1 MNPESTGEHEPV
13 DELDGATVVSRP
25 RGPTPSGP
33 APASP
38 ASPANGTE
46 AIQFI
51 GGYALVRKLGEGGMG
66 AVYLAEDTK
75 LARKAA
81 IKTMRPELAAD
92 ENLRRRFVR
101 EARAAAAVEHEN
113 IVPIWGIGEAPDGS
127 PFIAMPF
134 LQGESLAERLKRQP
148 VSGLGLLLKVARE
161 VAEGLSAAHAKGL
174 IHRDIKPGNV
184 WLDGDPTAPEGA
196 QQVRRVK
203 ILDFGLARSV
213 NTEEHQLTKSGVIL
227 GTPAFMAPEQA
238 MGEDIDHRVDLF
250 ALGVVLFR
258 MATGRMPFAGD
269 TPVAVMIA
277 LTTETAPP
285 VWTLNP
291 NLPPALSELID
302 KLLSK
307 SAADRPATAADVSAA
322 VRRIARDLQ
331 ARPVGATPPPA
342 HSGAV
347 LVPAPRAPAAPPTPA
362 PASNPATEPQ
372 LRQSTQ
378 QTTPAPKP
386 KPKPKPEPEPAPEPK
401 AKVKAE
407 RAPEPDR
414 TDAIE
419 QPSEVRKRGPKTK
432 KVRKAK
438 AAGTGRAVVAVAVA
452 AVAVVLLVFFLRGRG
467 EGTFEVR
474 AADSATEA
482 RLRGARVL
490 LISGGKER
498 YALGPGDLTAKV
510 ATGQYTVRLDGAP
523 DVALDTAEV
532 TFKRGETVTVRAA
545 VAQSVA
551 NKPDPPKPVSKPDA
565 PKPDAP
571 KEDLLAERRAADYLS
586 RNGATINLGTPGGE
600 VELPPGAP
608 LPPGPIRLLHFRI
621 NEQATA
627 TDEGL
632 AALAGCAHLRSIDMQ
647 GAKAGPAGL
656 AHLRGIATLE
666 FIAITP
672 NFDDAGVATF
682 DGCANLRA
690 FWAGGTKVT
699 DAGIARL
706 RGRAQLRDVR
716 VSNTDLTDAGLAHLK
731 ECPDLTYLFIPGTKV
746 TREGVEDFAR
756 AKPKCK
762 IEWTGGVIEPRE
774 K

>member
-1 MNPESTGEHEPV
+1 MNPESTGEYEPV
-13 DELDGATVVSRP
+13 DELDSATVVSRP

-33 APASP
+33 APAAP
-38 ASPANGTE
+38 AALANGTE

-184 WLDGDPTAPEGA
+184 WLDGDPTAPEGS

-213 NTEEHQLTKSGVIL
+213 NIEEHQLTKSGVIL

-238 MGEDIDHRVDLF
+238 MGEEIDHRVDLF

-331 ARPVGATPPPA
+331 VRPVGATPPPA

-372 LRQSTQ
+372 LRQSNQ
-378 QTTPAPKP
+378 QTTPAPKL
-386 KPKPKPEPEPAPEPK
+386 KPKPKPEPEP
-401 AKVKAE
+401 E
-407 RAPEPDR
+407 RTEAV
-414 TDAIE
+414 E
-419 QPSEVRKRGPKTK
+419 QPTEVRKRPHKSK
-432 KVRKAK
+432 KAK
-438 AAGTGRAVVAVAVA
+438 KAKGVPRWAVFTGIGAVLAVVAL
-452 AVAVVLLVFFLRGRG
+452 VVLLRGRG

-482 RLRGARVL
+482 RLRGARVVL
-490 LISGGKER
+490 LDGGKER
-498 YALGPGDLTAKV
+498 FSVGPGEQTMKV
-510 ATGQYTVRLDGAP
+510 PAGHYTLRLDGAP
-523 DVALDTAEV
+523 GVTLDAAEV
-532 TFKRGETVTVRAA
+532 NFRRGETVSVRAVAAGA
-545 VAQSVA
+545 VVA
-551 NKPDPPKPVSKPDA
+551 KKPEPPKVVPAEVA
-565 PKPDAP
+565 LPKPYAHFKFDGTDKNIGAGETNTLLKNTEFKDGALVVNGLYPLGPEERVASDAQIGTP
-571 KEDLLAERRAADYLS
+571 NVSYGAFTVAVRFNADAFGPRSPVLVGGISGRWFALS
-586 RNGATINLGTPGGE
+586 RSPDGALLIALNNGDLQFVAPNAPIAARRWHVVACSVSVKDKKVIAFVDGTKAGE
-600 VELPPGAP
+600 FDLPNDFA
-608 LPPGPIRLLHFRI
+608 FRI
-621 NEQATA
+621 ATSEFKD
-627 TDEGL
+627 TDKLWTTVNYSYGSTFKGRIDEFL
-632 AALAGCAHLRSIDMQ
+632 VYDAALTADQL
-647 GAKAGPAGL
+647 AKVP
-656 AHLRGIATLE
+656 
-666 FIAITP
+666 
-672 NFDDAGVATF
+672 
-682 DGCANLRA
+682 
-690 FWAGGTKVT
+690 
-699 DAGIARL
+699 
-706 RGRAQLRDVR
+706 
-716 VSNTDLTDAGLAHLK
+716 LK
-731 ECPDLTYLFIPGTKV
+731 AE
-746 TREGVEDFAR
+746 
-756 AKPKCK
+756 
-762 IEWTGGVIEPRE
+762 
-774 K
+774 